1 MRRRSRFAHPAPLT
15 LCALLV
21 AMTGSVGTAHAD
33 RWKFGAYGI
42 YMVPSGTDA
51 RDFSRPGWGV
61 GGHAEYVVPRTETL
75 LSFGGG
81 CEIVNLMSKS
91 IERYD
96 PDTLLRVEQNTSQ
109 DYARIYFG
117 GDIGPHGHGFFRP
130 YAGAN
135 VAVSIYRINTD
146 IVVPND
152 ADPENEIHQSLSSD
166 SEASFGYDVTLGT
179 DLNFDRFL
187 IEGGVRFLKS
197 FNVPQQLGPSD
208 AVRVHP
214 GYFQIFVGFGST
226 KW

>member
-1 MRRRSRFAHPAPLT
+1 MRRCSRFPHPAALT
-15 LCALLV
+15 FCALLV
-21 AMTGSVGTAHAD
+21 ALTGSVGTAHAD

-42 YMVPSGTDA
+42 YMVPSSTDA
-51 RDFSRPGWGV
+51 RDFSRPGWG
-61 GGHAEYVVPRTETL
+61 GGAHAEYVVPRTETL
-75 LSFGGG
+75 LSLGGG
-81 CEIVNLMSKS
+81 FEIVNLMSKS

-96 PDTLLRVEQNTSQ
+96 PDTLLRVNQDTSQ

-117 GDIGPHGHGFFRP
+117 ADVGPHGHGFFRP

-135 VAVSIYRINTD
+135 AGVSIYTIKTD

-152 ADPENEIHQSLSSD
+152 ADPQNEIRQSLTSD
-166 SEASFGYDVTLGT
+166 SEASFGYDLTLGT
-179 DLNFDRFL
+179 DLNFDHFL

-208 AVRVHP
+208 AVRIQP
-214 GYFQIFVGFGST
+214 GYFQIFIGGGMM

>member
-1 MRRRSRFAHPAPLT
+1 MACLVLAAALIASPA
-15 LCALLV
+15 A
-21 AMTGSVGTAHAD
+21 AGQ

-51 RDFSRPGWGV
+51 RDYSRPGWGV
-61 GGHAEYVVPRTETL
+61 GGHVEYVVPQTETL

-81 CEIVNLMSKS
+81 CEIVNLMTASL
-91 IERYD
+91 ERYD

-109 DYARIYFG
+109 DYARIYLG

-135 VAVSIYRINTD
+135 VAVSIYRINTE

-152 ADPENEIHQSLSSD
+152 ADPENEIHQDLNGD
-166 SEASFGYDVTLGT
+166 SEASFGYDITLGT

-197 FNVPQQLGPSD
+197 FNVPQQLGPSG
-208 AVRVHP
+208 AVRIHP
-214 GYFQIFVGFGST
+214 GYFQIFVGIGST